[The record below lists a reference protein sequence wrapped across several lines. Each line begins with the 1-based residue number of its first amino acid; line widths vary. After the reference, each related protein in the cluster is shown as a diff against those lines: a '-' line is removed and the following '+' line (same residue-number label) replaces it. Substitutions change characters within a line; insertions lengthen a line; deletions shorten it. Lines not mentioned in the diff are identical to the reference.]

1 MKYKNENRKHIK
13 KFKSANFDYAKYVRE
28 FFVEDG
34 KAYVSV
40 KVDSIDDIISEYS
53 IKDYEWLNSD
63 FVSYIEENAY
73 YIPVHY
79 PIVIEIFGYE
89 FTESEKIMITKVIK
103 DYFGLKLGE
112 RIIELKMNKRKAIT
126 LLLFGL
132 VTLVISFILS
142 SFDRISM
149 LFELV
154 LIIAWFSIWE
164 FVDYGWLE
172 GQQMK
177 KDKLEAGQLASVEVK
192 FSSK

>member
-132 VTLVISFILS
+132 VTLVISFVLS
-142 SFDRISM
+142 SFNQISM